1 MSDLN
6 PDGVAVAPAAT
17 ETDVPGRS
25 FFWCK
30 CGRSFARPF
39 CDGTHSGG
47 CCRRDDHAESEMTPR
62 TAA

>member
-1 MSDLN
+1 MSTIATV
-6 PDGVAVAPAAT
+6 PQTEPSVAAAA
-17 ETDVPGRS
+17 PGRS

-47 CCRRDDHAESEMTPR
+47 CCRHDDAEERQS
-62 TAA
+62 AAGDRPA